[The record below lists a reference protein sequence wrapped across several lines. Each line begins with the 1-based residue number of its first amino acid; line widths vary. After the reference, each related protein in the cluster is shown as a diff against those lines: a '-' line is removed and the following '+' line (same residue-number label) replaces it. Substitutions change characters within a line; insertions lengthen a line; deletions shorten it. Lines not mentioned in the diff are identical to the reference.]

1 MGCEARIFTWV
12 KTDLHMLRLHLQNHH
27 KQSLKVSLQ
36 LKLRAMLHVTG
47 VAGQVGH
54 SRDETEHLGE
64 GQGVC
69 CDGVSQREA
78 QTEISRRPRVYLHFV
93 NPRDELQVTVVS
105 VMKRWL
111 LLIVDL
117 TDSTVS

>member
-1 MGCEARIFTWV
+1 
-12 KTDLHMLRLHLQNHH
+12 
-27 KQSLKVSLQ
+27 
-36 LKLRAMLHVTG
+36 MLHVTG
-47 VAGQVGH
+47 VAVQVGH

-64 GQGVC
+64 GQVC
-69 CDGVSQREA
+69 CDGVSQREV

-93 NPRDELQVTVVS
+93 NPREELQVTAVS

-117 TDSTVS
+117 TDSTIS